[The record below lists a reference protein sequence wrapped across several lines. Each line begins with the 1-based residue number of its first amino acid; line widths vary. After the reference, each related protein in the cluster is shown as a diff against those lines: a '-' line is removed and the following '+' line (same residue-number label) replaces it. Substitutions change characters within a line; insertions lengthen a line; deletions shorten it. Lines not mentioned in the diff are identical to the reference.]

1 MNNDNHNMND
11 IVSAGTVSAK
21 GVRHLPDGF
30 CTLVP
35 GNTASITH
43 GSYAV
48 LRLSPVAA
56 ETADVLREL
65 APVLDVADEPAL
77 QAFGLILEQLKAAAS
92 ALEQASAEDRR
103 ADLLHLSR
111 DARGWTMTAL
121 KYAEQFGM
129 TPRARVA
136 LGLDL
141 VRARDLTADLT
152 DARATRERRMALL
165 SEQEID
171 Q

>member
-1 MNNDNHNMND
+1 MTDRLD
-11 IVSAGTVSAK
+11 AGEVVSAGTVSAK

-77 QAFGLILEQLKAAAS
+77 QAFGLILEQLKAAAA
-92 ALEQASAEDRR
+92 ALELASAEGRR
-103 ADLLHLSR
+103 EDVRYLSR

-121 KYAEQFGM
+121 KYAESFGM

-141 VRARDLTADLT
+141 VRGRAATLTLTRLAAMADADT
-152 DARATRERRMALL
+152 DEL
-165 SEQEID
+165 EQTT
-171 Q
+171 